1 MDIKTNLYPSF
12 WKIIKHRFNDK
23 NINKD
28 LKCPMNA
35 SDYQAVQ
42 QAANIYKLVY
52 ETIFSRTRGRI
63 SDPKE
68 LSLDEN
74 DLLEIYTERLNNVI
88 ANPRVRRLFSSLTL
102 DDEIQQL
109 DFMLNNSVDETAD
122 MNFVVG
128 ILVLGMTIEWLQ
140 PQVDS
145 IMHTS
150 VMIGGKEEKKLLDN
164 HKNMIDRLD
173 SMKIELNKRIRD
185 YGYMY
190 NSYINTES

>member
-1 MDIKTNLYPSF
+1 MTLP
-12 WKIIKHRFNDK
+12 
-23 NINKD
+23 
-28 LKCPMNA
+28 
-35 SDYQAVQ
+35 
-42 QAANIYKLVY
+42 Y

-88 ANPRVRRLFSSLTL
+88 SNPRVRRLFSSLTL

-109 DFMLNNSVDETAD
+109 DFTLNNSVDETSD

-145 IMHTS
+145 IIYS
-150 VMIGGKEEKKLLDN
+150 APFIGSAQEKKILDG
-164 HKNMIDRLD
+164 HSNMINRLN
-173 SMKIELNKRIRD
+173 SLKLQFNKMIRD
-185 YGYMY
+185 HGYVH
-190 NSYINTES
+190 NSYLEQED